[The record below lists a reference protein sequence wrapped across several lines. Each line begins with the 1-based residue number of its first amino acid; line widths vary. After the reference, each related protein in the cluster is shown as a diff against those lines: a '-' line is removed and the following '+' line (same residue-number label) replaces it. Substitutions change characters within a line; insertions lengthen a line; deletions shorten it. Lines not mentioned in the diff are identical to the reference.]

1 MRDGHNQRVLVR
13 PGGLRG
19 SAAADLTAL
28 WRRRDLVT
36 SLVMRELRGRY
47 KGSILGVGWSLISPI
62 VTLLIYTLVVGQFLG
77 ASRSIPEFGL
87 FLFPGLIV
95 WNFFNEVASRGALC
109 LTENAG
115 LLKKVWFPREVLPLS
130 ITVSAVVNAGFQFVA
145 LVLGYAL
152 LWDWPQ
158 ASQLAYLIPMLAILL
173 PLSTATAL
181 LMAVFNARFR
191 DIQYLL
197 TIGLFVGFF
206 ITPILYSWSFV
217 EEVFRGWPGGELLW
231 QAYLLNPMA
240 LVVMCA
246 QQGLWPPAGGTGYQ
260 NLLYLDSPWATRL
273 WFTAVASWLLLYAMQ
288 RLFSRTNAAVV
299 ADL

>member
-1 MRDGHNQRVLVR
+1 
-13 PGGLRG
+13 
-19 SAAADLTAL
+19 
-28 WRRRDLVT
+28 LVT

-206 ITPILYSWSFV
+206 ITPILYAWSFV
-217 EEVFRGWPGGELLW
+217 REVFSTWPAGDVLW
-231 QAYLLNPMA
+231 QVYLLNPMA

-246 QQGLWPPAGGTGYQ
+246 QQGLWPPAGGTADSS
-260 NLLYLDSPWATRL
+260 LLFLDSPWAARL
-273 WFTAVASWLLLYAMQ
+273 WVTALASWIILYAMQ